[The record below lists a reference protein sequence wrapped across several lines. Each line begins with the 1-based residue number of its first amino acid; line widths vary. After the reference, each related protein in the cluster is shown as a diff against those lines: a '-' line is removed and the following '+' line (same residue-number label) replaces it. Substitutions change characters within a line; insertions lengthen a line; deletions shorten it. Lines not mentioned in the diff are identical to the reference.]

1 MITAVHHI
9 AIIVSSENSLEFY
22 RLLGFTETFRK
33 KRKYDTAVLMDGY
46 GMQLEIFIDPSHPG
60 RGDQEPIGLRHFALR
75 VDSLEAEIKRMKEA
89 GIEIGPVMSDWTGVR
104 FCFVKDYDGLLVEL
118 HE

>member
-1 MITAVHHI
+1 MITGLHHI
-9 AIIVSSENSLEFY
+9 AIIVSSEKSLEFY
-22 RLLGFTETFRK
+22 KLLGFQETFRK
-33 KRKYDTAVLMDGY
+33 KRKYDTAVLMEGH
-46 GMQLEIFIDPSHPG
+46 GLQLELFIDPSHPG

-75 VDSLEAEIKRMKEA
+75 VKKLEDEIERLKGA
-89 GIEIGPVMSDWTGVR
+89 GVEIGPVMSDWTGVR